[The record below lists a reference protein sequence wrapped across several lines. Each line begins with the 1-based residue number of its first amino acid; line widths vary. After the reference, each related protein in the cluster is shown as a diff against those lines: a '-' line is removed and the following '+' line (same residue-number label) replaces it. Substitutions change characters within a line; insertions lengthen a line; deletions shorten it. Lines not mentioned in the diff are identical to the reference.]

1 LSDAT
6 LRIREELSGNL
17 CRCTGYV
24 GIVEAIRAVSL
35 EKTPAIASPVA
46 ASARKPMKPSV
57 AVETPV
63 VEPVVR
69 TAAASLIA
77 GTSIEERIP
86 IKAPP
91 DMVWLALSDLRRVA
105 PARRGDHRNR
115 RRQSEGTRPH
125 RAGSDQAGL
134 RWRATV
140 TMDATRREGRM
151 VGRGRDSGIGSS
163 AEGEARWQVI
173 DGDANDSV
181 IVVNLNWRL
190 TGPLAQFN
198 RSGLIQDVARRL
210 ALAFAINLEAAIDN
224 RTPPVATS
232 RGISAFGLFWSIIKA
247 RLLGS

>member
-1 LSDAT
+1 
-6 LRIREELSGNL
+6 
-17 CRCTGYV
+17 
-24 GIVEAIRAVSL
+24 
-35 EKTPAIASPVA
+35 
-46 ASARKPMKPSV
+46 
-57 AVETPV
+57 
-63 VEPVVR
+63 
-69 TAAASLIA
+69 
-77 GTSIEERIP
+77 
-86 IKAPP
+86 
-91 DMVWLALSDLRRVA
+91 
-105 PARRGDHRNR
+105 
-115 RRQSEGTRPH
+115 
-125 RAGSDQAGL
+125 
-134 RWRATV
+134 
-140 TMDATRREGRM
+140 M

-247 RLLGS
+247 RLFGS